1 MSLESGAD
9 GHRCTSSD
17 QIWGI
22 FRMSVGVGLRVGNS
36 VSSVAVTSSSP
47 GRPDPAPIERR
58 SAVHLH
64 SDGTATLGD
73 HDFFDG
79 TTSSFTNFVGSIGRS
94 GGVRANDGS
103 LSRAEDLVATA
114 MECLLADAA
123 RLIGDQPYTA
133 VATHPTEWPPST
145 VAVLRNALDYVGLR
159 HVSLI
164 SDAEAAAAWYESQV
178 AHQTGRLVAVHHIDP
193 LGSTVTL
200 VRSGVAAG
208 KSFRFAEADAPS
220 VTAQLS
226 TALGAFGWLV
236 SNLDAIVVTVDEAID
251 PTAAQLVAQ
260 SFKTGLGVRS
270 ALAPEPH
277 QTMVRGAALAAAAGS
292 VDLLGS
298 TQILPVTRLTGPK
311 RSELDTE
318 TTTVIAK
325 ITTTPPP
332 GFASTVRATSS
343 PTPSRT
349 PVPSPPSEDDDED
362 SDTKSRSSLFT
373 VGAAAA
379 AVALL
384 VGVGVWVFTMRD
396 SSTATANTAPMETTI
411 VPTGETTDAT
421 RSQPP
426 TKAPPAAS
434 TTSTTDSPSVPPA
447 GAPAVPQSG
456 SVGGEPVWTDPSTT
470 QDATTPSSSV
480 GSSSS
485 STTTS
490 TGWSRRNPPSSG
502 GGGGENDSG
511 GSSTSSPTPST
522 SPQPEPTEP
531 TTDPEPGEPTTPP
544 GDDGSTEG

>member
-1 MSLESGAD
+1 
-9 GHRCTSSD
+9 
-17 QIWGI
+17 
-22 FRMSVGVGLRVGNS
+22 MSVGVGLRVGNS

-73 HDFFDG
+73 HDFYDG
-79 TTSSFTNFVGSIGRS
+79 TTSSFTDFVGSIGRS

-114 MECLLADAA
+114 MECLIADAA

-332 GFASTVRATSS
+332 GVASTGRPTSS
-343 PTPSRT
+343 PAPSRT
-349 PVPSPPSEDDDED
+349 PARTPMPMPTPDEDDE
-362 SDTKSRSSLFT
+362 SETARRSPLFT

-384 VGVGVWVFTMRD
+384 VGVGIWVFTMRD
-396 SSTATANTAPMETTI
+396 SSAATANTSPMETTV
-411 VPTGETTDAT
+411 VPTVETVDAT
-421 RSQPP
+421 RSQDPA
-426 TKAPPAAS
+426 KAPPASS
-434 TTSTTDSPSVPPA
+434 TTTTTDMPATPPAVAPAFPPA
-447 GAPAVPQSG
+447 GTTGEVPT
-456 SVGGEPVWTDPSTT
+456 WTDPSAT
-470 QDATTPSSSV
+470 DGATTPSSSV

-485 STTTS
+485 GTTPS
-490 TGWSRRNPPSSG
+490 TGWSRRNPPSS
-502 GGGGENDSG
+502 SG
-511 GSSTSSPTPST
+511 GDDDDPGRSSSTPSPTQTEQPSPT
-522 SPQPEPTEP
+522 STQPEPTDP
-531 TTDPEPGEPTTPP
+531 GPDPDPEDPSPSPENGTSSER
-544 GDDGSTEG
+544 

>member
-1 MSLESGAD
+1 
-9 GHRCTSSD
+9 
-17 QIWGI
+17 
-22 FRMSVGVGLRVGNS
+22 MSVGVGLRVGNS

-47 GRPDPAPIERR
+47 GRPDPSPIERR
-58 SAVHLH
+58 TAVHLH

-79 TTSSFTNFVGSIGRS
+79 TTSSFTEFVSSIGRS

-159 HVSLI
+159 YVSLI

-178 AHQTGRLVAVHHIDP
+178 AHQTGRLIAVHHIDP

-208 KSFRFAEADAPS
+208 KSFRFAEEDAPS

-226 TALGAFGWLV
+226 AALGAFGWLV

-298 TQILPVTRLTGPK
+298 TQILPVARLTGPK

-325 ITTTPPP
+325 ITATPPP
-332 GFASTVRATSS
+332 ETTGTVRASS
-343 PTPSRT
+343 PAPE
-349 PVPSPPSEDDDED
+349 PADESE
-362 SDTKSRSSLFT
+362 TKRRSSLFT

-379 AVALL
+379 AIALL
-384 VGVGVWVFTMRD
+384 VGVGAWVFTMRD
-396 SSTATANTAPMETTI
+396 SSTATANTSPMETT
-411 VPTGETTDAT
+411 VAPFGDTTRT
-421 RSQPP
+421 PSP
-426 TKAPPAAS
+426 TKPPGGTPTTTTAESSTESDTSAAVAPAVAPAG
-434 TTSTTDSPSVPPA
+434 
-447 GAPAVPQSG
+447 GAPA
-456 SVGGEPVWTDPSTT
+456 WTDPSTT
-470 QDATTPSSSV
+470 GDAATSSSNT
-480 GSSSS
+480 GSSSAGPS
-485 STTTS
+485 SNTTTS

-502 GGGGENDSG
+502 GGGGGGNDSG
-511 GSSTSSPTPST
+511 ETTSTTSPSTPTETTPTVNPEPDEPVEPTPTTEESGSS
-522 SPQPEPTEP
+522 
-531 TTDPEPGEPTTPP
+531 G
-544 GDDGSTEG
+544 G